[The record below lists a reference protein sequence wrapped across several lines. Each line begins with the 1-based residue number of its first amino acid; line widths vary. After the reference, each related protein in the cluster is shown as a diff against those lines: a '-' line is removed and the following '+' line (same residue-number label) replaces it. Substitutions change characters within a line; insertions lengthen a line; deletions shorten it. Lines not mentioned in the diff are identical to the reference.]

1 MRSKDMKLQN
11 VLLFALGLF
20 LCAALPM
27 AAAEA
32 DPIFQ
37 IPFDESAGTTARD
50 VSPAARELKID
61 PKFWTNGKSR
71 GGYFLD
77 GTEKSILKIPLT
89 DSAAIGIKDF
99 TMAGWICPG
108 DQGYAALKDKR
119 RRVFSIADDYPK
131 VWAVVDILD
140 GGFIKVEVG
149 SKNEAGQNVGFS
161 ATAKT
166 KVADGEW
173 THVAI
178 VFARQEKRLY
188 IYLNG
193 TMDAEAGFSAAFN
206 ASLSG
211 DRPFTIGS
219 IWQNFIGSVDE
230 LRLHLRALSPSE
242 VRELTKVFFSGTLKP
257 VGAVKTFELKKRLE
271 RVAALTNYYVSTRG
285 NDEWTGALAEPNAA
299 KTDGPLATVA
309 GAQAMI
315 RAVKEKGGLPGP
327 VTVTLRGGVY
337 PISETLRFTAADS
350 GTKAA
355 PVKYRSQSG
364 EEAVISGGKKVT
376 GWKAAAGGLLEA
388 EIPGVKA
395 GDLYFH
401 ELYIGGTRAA
411 RTRLPK
417 TGFYRIQDVVKDSK
431 TEFFFKPGDIQ
442 NWKNLRDVNVT
453 GYHAWTA
460 SLHWIDTVDLEANKV
475 KFQNPSAYNFG
486 QFGGKNE
493 RFYVENVRE
502 ALTEPGEWYLDRKT
516 GILTYYPKSGE
527 TAENLDAWYPV
538 VDRILDFAGDPKNGA
553 FVEWLVFQDLAFR
566 HSDWGITPGASVKV
580 DGQAH
585 VSTRNAMVFAQGLA
599 NSRFENCEFSH
610 GGVHAIWIEKG
621 SSDNAVVHSH
631 IHDFGGGGIYLG
643 DTSYYD
649 DPKLRSDRNIVDNS
663 FLHRLN
669 LILHGSHG
677 IWIGKSSFN
686 RITHNEIC
694 DLDYSP
700 IAAGWTWGY
709 ATPSGVQGNIFE
721 YNHLHHYGLGEL
733 SDMAGIYTLGISP
746 GTVERFNI
754 IHDGYSFFYGGW
766 GLYTD
771 EGSSDILL
779 EKNLVYNTK
788 SGGFH
793 QHYGSNNLIQN
804 NIFAF
809 AAEQNIVSMRGD
821 DKNKSFLFKKNIV
834 LTTNGFPVNKGF
846 KSEEFKIDENIYWDL
861 YDNSLTNMSFAGSTW
876 DEWRNKKGYDTRSFI
891 ADPGFADPLRG
902 DFRLKSDAVVKK
914 IGFVPFAEELA
925 KTGLYGESAWKDLPK
940 RYPPRPMNA
949 DIQPPAAKRGTGSR
963 TFFAENFETIA
974 PGVPSPF
981 GKCDPG
987 ILVSTEEAFKG
998 EHSLKFQDDASFDKE
1013 WKPHMSFENNF
1024 DPGILQA
1031 SMDVFLEEGAIFWHE
1046 WREPGGSPYKVG
1058 PSLRFEAN
1066 GDVVVGGK
1074 KIASVPRKK
1083 WIHIEITFENGS
1095 TTGSWDLALT
1105 VDGGTRNLFEGLRCG
1120 ASNFESVETLIW
1132 SSMATIKTAFYL
1144 DNVRFK
1150 LDKK

>member
-1 MRSKDMKLQN
+1 MKLQK
-11 VLLFALGLF
+11 VLRLCLGMLFA
-20 LCAALPM
+20 AAS
-27 AAAEA
+27 AVDAAEA
-32 DPIFQ
+32 DLVFQ
-37 IPFDESAGTTARD
+37 IPFDESAGTVARD
-50 VSPAARELKID
+50 VSSAGRELKVD
-61 PKFWTNGKSR
+61 AKFFTNGKSR

-89 DSAAIGIKDF
+89 DAAAIGTKDF
-99 TMAGWICPG
+99 TMAGWVCPG
-108 DQGYAALKDKR
+108 DQGYASLKDKR
-119 RRVFSIADDYPK
+119 RRIFSIADDYPK
-131 VWAVVDILD
+131 VWAVVDLLE
-140 GGFIKVEVG
+140 GGFLRVEVG

-166 KVADGEW
+166 KVVDGDW
-173 THVAI
+173 NHVAI

-188 IYLNG
+188 LYLNG
-193 TMDAEAGFSAAFN
+193 MLDAEVAFSATFN

-211 DRPFTIGS
+211 DRPFSIGS
-219 IWQNFIGSVDE
+219 VWQNFIGSVDE
-230 LRLHLRALSPSE
+230 LRLNLRALSPSE
-242 VRELTKVFFSGTLKP
+242 VKDLTKLFFTGSLKP
-257 VGAVKTFELKKRLE
+257 VGATKQFELRKRE
-271 RVAALTNYYVSTRG
+271 GRVLALTNYYVSPRG

-309 GAQAMI
+309 GAQAVI
-315 RAVKEKGGLPGP
+315 RAVKEKGALPGP

-337 PISETLRFTAADS
+337 PIQETLRWTPLDS
-350 GTKAA
+350 GSKAA
-355 PVKYRSQSG
+355 PVKYQSQKG
-364 EEAVISGGKKVT
+364 EEAVISGGKKVS
-376 GWKAAAGGLLEA
+376 GWKAVSGGLLEA
-388 EIPGVKA
+388 EIPEVKN

-401 ELYIGGTRAA
+401 ELYVGGNRAS

-417 TGFYRIQDVVKDSK
+417 TGFYRINDLVKDSK

-460 SLHWIDTVDLEANKV
+460 SLHWIDSVDLDANKV
-475 KFQNPSAYNFG
+475 KFQNPSGYTFG
-486 QFGGKNE
+486 QYGGKNE

-502 ALTEPGEWYLDRKT
+502 ALTEPGEWYLDRKS

-527 TAENLDAWYPV
+527 NAENLSAYYPV
-538 VDRILDFAGDPKNGA
+538 VDRILDFVGEPKDGTY
-553 FVEWLVFQDLAFR
+553 VEWLVFQGLAFQ
-566 HSDWGITPGASVKV
+566 HSDWGLVPGAALKV

-585 VSTRNAMVFAQGLA
+585 VSTRNAMVFAQGLR

-610 GGVHAIWIEKG
+610 GGVHAIWLEKG

-631 IHDFGGGGIYLG
+631 IRDFGGGGVYLG
-643 DTSYYD
+643 DTTYYD
-649 DPKLRSDRNIVDNS
+649 DEKLRSERNTVDNS
-663 FLHRLN
+663 FLHDLN
-669 LILHGSHG
+669 HILHGAHG
-677 IWIGKSSFN
+677 IWIGKSSYN
-686 RITHNEIC
+686 KITHNEIC
-694 DLDYSP
+694 DIDYSP

-709 ATPSGVQGNIFE
+709 NTPSGVQGNLFE

-746 GTVERFNI
+746 GTVERYNI
-754 IHDGYSFFYGGW
+754 IHDGYSFSYGGW

-793 QHYGSNNLIQN
+793 QHYGSNNLIRN

-821 DKNKSFLFKKNIV
+821 EKNKSFIFEKNVV
-834 LTTNGFPVNKGF
+834 LTTNGFPINRGF
-846 KSEEFKIDENIYWDL
+846 KSDEFKIDENIYWDL

-876 DEWRNKKGYDTRSFI
+876 DEWRTKKGFDTKSFI
-891 ADPGFADPLRG
+891 LDPGLVDPLRG
-902 DFRLKSDAVVKK
+902 DFRFKSDSSVKK
-914 IGFVPFAEELA
+914 IGFVPFTDELA
-925 KTGLYGESAWKDLPK
+925 KTGLYGESSWRDLPK
-940 RYPPRPMNA
+940 RYTPRPVNA

-963 TFFAENFETIA
+963 KLFAENFETIA
-974 PGVPSPF
+974 PGVPPPF

-987 ILVSTEEAFKG
+987 ILVSTEEAYQG
-998 EHSLKFQDDASFDKE
+998 EHSLKFQDDASYDKD
-1013 WKPHMSFENNF
+1013 WKPHMSFDNTF
-1024 DPGILQA
+1024 DPGTLVA

-1058 PSLRFEAN
+1058 PSLRFEAS

-1083 WIHIEITFENGS
+1083 WIHVEITFENGS
-1095 TTGSWDLALT
+1095 TTGNWDLALT
-1105 VDGGTRNLFEGLRCG
+1105 PAGGARMSYEGLRCG
-1120 ASNFESVETLIW
+1120 SGNFESVETMIW
-1132 SSMATIKTAFYL
+1132 SSLAQIKTAFYL

-1150 LDKK
+1150 VEKK